1 MVQYRGLSAAAG
13 NALADM
19 EGKHHLRS
27 STGQEYFT
35 ARSSMKIVAGSEQ
48 NGKRPKFTC
57 LSTLV
62 IIEMSR
68 TEAIVFNINRAIGAA
83 RVLLNFSLDRLVEDL
98 NFDHALVVEAVVLSE
113 GLMVVFGK
121 LPVALLQG
129 AQALVSSDPDLK
141 IFEAVLSR

>member
-1 MVQYRGLSAAAG
+1 
-13 NALADM
+13 
-19 EGKHHLRS
+19 
-27 STGQEYFT
+27 
-35 ARSSMKIVAGSEQ
+35 
-48 NGKRPKFTC
+48 
-57 LSTLV
+57 
-62 IIEMSR
+62 MSR